1 MGERQLAEHGIGGRT
16 MTPERFLE
24 EVRIIGMANCGDVE
38 ALHAETDNLM
48 EELLISLGY
57 GEGVELIRNMERW
70 YA

>member
-1 MGERQLAEHGIGGRT
+1 M

-24 EVRIIGMANCGDVE
+24 KVRQICEEESGDVE
-38 ALHAETDNLM
+38 AFHDSTDILM

-57 GEGVELIRNMERW
+57 GEGVELIRSMERW

>member
-1 MGERQLAEHGIGGRT
+1 

-24 EVRIIGMANCGDVE
+24 EVRIIGTSYCGDLE
-38 ALHAETDNLM
+38 ALHGATDTLM

-57 GEGVELIRNMERW
+57 GEGVELIRSMERW

>member
-1 MGERQLAEHGIGGRT
+1 

-24 EVRIIGMANCGDVE
+24 EVRIIGVANCGDVE
-38 ALHAETDNLM
+38 SLHAETDNLM